1 MIRDVDLLSYY
12 PKFLQLYREF
22 YEISNAENKELQ
34 HLFDATEKIKNNQF
48 ITSSDIDG
56 IKKFESLLKIYP
68 SSDDTLKSRI
78 SRVMARWND
87 IVPYTY
93 KALAKKLFALSDSDD
108 FELHPDFNN
117 YALEII
123 TRLDLPGQVDE
134 LQNLISYIMPAN
146 LVVTSSNEIHCE
158 ADATFKMSSWI
169 ASSVDVNITDNF
181 DEDYQIDGDNNMSV
195 GVVFTEINGIA

>member
-1 MIRDVDLLSYY
+1 MIREVDLLSYY

-48 ITSSDIDG
+48 ISSSDIGG

-93 KALAKKLFALSDSDD
+93 KALVEKLFALSESGD
-108 FELHPDFNN
+108 FELRPDFNN

-134 LQNLISYIMPAN
+134 LENAIDYIMPVN
-146 LVVTSSNEIHCE
+146 LMITTKNEIN
-158 ADATFKMSSWI
+158 FKSSGEKYS
-169 ASSVDVNITDNF
+169 AGT
-181 DEDYQIDGDNNMSV
+181 
-195 GVVFTEINGIA
+195 VVFTEINGI